1 MEKSVAK
8 LAEKS
13 GGISE
18 PFILRPAGTS
28 LLMVAVMLLGIV
40 AYRFLP
46 VSALPRIDFPTISV
60 TATLPGAAPETMASS
75 VAAPLERRFGQIAG
89 VSEMTSVSGLG
100 TCSITIQ
107 FSLDR
112 NVDLAARDIQAA
124 ITAAR
129 TELPTNLPSPP
140 TWRRSNPAEAPIL
153 IMAITSN
160 TLPPGEVYEAA
171 STILAQRISQV
182 PGVAQVLIS
191 GAQKPA
197 VRVQVNPTALANM
210 GLSMEDIRTVIVA
223 ADARGPK
230 GQLDGET
237 NAYMIETNDQLY
249 KASEYKPLIVKTR
262 SGNIVRLSDIANVID
277 DVVDRR
283 QAAWFNRERAVL
295 VIVFKQPNANVI
307 ETVDAVKDLI
317 PQLERWMPPAAKVAV
332 LSDRTN
338 TIRGSVEDVQFT
350 LMISVGLVIAIVFL
364 FLRRFWSTFAAA
376 LTVPLS
382 LAGTCAG
389 MYLCGYS
396 VDNLSLMALT
406 IAVGFVV
413 DDAIVMIENV
423 SRRVEAGDPP
433 LQAAITGARQIG
445 FTVISI
451 SVSLVAVFIPLLF
464 MGGIIGRLFHEFAV
478 TLTIAIAI
486 SAVVSLTGTP
496 MICAYLAPPHKAG
509 EQKMNWFERTSE
521 GAFDAVLKLYAYLLD
536 IVLRHQY
543 LTFAIALATFFLTVY
558 MYVAVPKGFFPQQD
572 TGRITATT
580 EAPADTSFQM
590 MVKRQSQLAEVL
602 LKDPDVAA
610 FSSSVGA
617 SGFNALSNNG
627 RFFIDLKPM
636 GERKRTV
643 DQVIADLRKAAGA
656 VKGITLYPQPVQ
668 DLKVGGRS
676 SKSQYQ
682 YTLSDIDVQELNT
695 FAPKLLAKMK
705 SMPQL
710 QGVATDSVQG
720 GLEAR
725 VTIDRDAASRLG
737 VTPQDID
744 AAIYDAFGQRQVAIM
759 YSTRDQ
765 FRVVLEADPVL
776 QEDPSA
782 LDKVYIHGP
791 DNKQIP
797 LRAVAALTRGTQ
809 PLAVNHQG
817 QFPSIT
823 LSFGLAPNVSLGEA
837 SDLVEKATQELR
849 PPAGMRASFQGT
861 AQAFQDSLSSQPW
874 LILTSLIAIY
884 IILGVLYESLI
895 HPITILSTI
904 PSAGIGA
911 LVSLWAFGYALD
923 IMGLIGIILL
933 IGIVKK
939 NAIMMIDVALETERH
954 EKKSPEESIREA
966 CLLRF
971 RPIIMTTLAALLGAL
986 PLALGNGIGAE
997 LRRPLGVAIVGG
1009 LIASQALTLFTTP
1022 VIYIILD
1029 HIRTYFMGKQQV
1041 DPEIDPPAAASHA
1054 H

>member
-1 MEKSVAK
+1 METGIAK
-8 LAEKS
+8 LASSS

-18 PFILRPAGTS
+18 PFIRRPAGTS
-28 LLMVAVMLLGIV
+28 LLMIAVMLLGSV
-40 AYRFLP
+40 AYQFLP
-46 VSALPRIDFPTISV
+46 VSALPRIDFPTINVNAS
-60 TATLPGAAPETMASS
+60 LPGAAPETMASS
-75 VAAPLERRFGQIAG
+75 VAAPLERRFGQIGG

-112 NVDLAARDIQAA
+112 DIDLAARDIQAA

-129 TELPTNLPSPP
+129 TELPANLPSPP
-140 TWRRSNPAEAPIL
+140 TWRRSNPSEAPIL
-153 IMAITSN
+153 IMAITSA
-160 TLPPGEVYEAA
+160 TLPPGEVYESA

-210 GLSMEDIRTVIVA
+210 GLSLEDVRSVLVA
-223 ADARGPK
+223 SNARGAK
-230 GQLDGET
+230 GQLDGRT
-237 NAYMIETNDQLY
+237 NAYMIETNDQIF
-249 KASEYKPLIVKTR
+249 KADDYKPLIVKTR
-262 SGNIVRLSDIANVID
+262 NGSIVRLSDVANVID

-283 QAAWFNRERAVL
+283 QAAWFNHERAVL
-295 VIVFKQPNANVI
+295 VMIFKQPNANVI
-307 ETVDAVKDLI
+307 ETVDAVKELI
-317 PQLERWMPPAAKVAV
+317 PTLEKWMPAAADINI

-338 TIRGSVEDVQFT
+338 TIRGSVDDVQFT
-350 LMISVGLVIAIVFL
+350 LLISVGLVIAIVFL

-382 LAGTCAG
+382 LAGTAAG

-396 VDNLSLMALT
+396 IDNLSLMALT

-423 SRRVEAGDPP
+423 SRRVEAGDAP

-496 MICAYLAPPHKAG
+496 MICAYLAPPHTPG
-509 EQKMNWFERTSE
+509 EQRMNWFERLSE
-521 GAFDAVLKLYAYLLD
+521 GAFDAVLKFYARCLD
-536 IVLRHQY
+536 VVLRHQH
-543 LTFAIALATFFLTVY
+543 LTFAIAIGTFFLTVY
-558 MYVAVPKGFFPQQD
+558 MYIAVPKGFFPQQD
-572 TGRITATT
+572 TGRISATT
-580 EAPADTSFQM
+580 EAPADTSFQT
-590 MVKRQSQLAEVL
+590 MVKRQRALAEVL
-602 LKDPDVAA
+602 LKDSDIAA
-610 FSSSVGA
+610 ISSSVGA

-636 GERKRTV
+636 GVRKRTV
-643 DQVIADLRKAAGA
+643 DQVIVDLRKEAGK
-656 VKGITLYPQPVQ
+656 VKGITLYAQPVQ
-668 DLKVGGRS
+668 DLRVGGRMG
-676 SKSQYQ
+676 KSQYQ
-682 YTLSDIDVQELNT
+682 YTLSSINVQDLNT
-695 FAPKLLAKMK
+695 FAPRLMERMK
-705 SMPQL
+705 AMPQL
-710 QGVATDSVQG
+710 QGVATDSVPG

-725 VTIDRDAASRLG
+725 VTINRDEASRLG
-737 VTPQDID
+737 VSPQDID
-744 AAIYDAFGQRQVAIM
+744 AAIYDGFGQRQVAII

-765 FRVVLEADPVL
+765 FRVVLEVDPAL
-776 QEDPSA
+776 QEDPSS
-782 LDKVYIHGP
+782 LDKVYVRGR
-791 DNKQIP
+791 DGKQIP
-797 LRAVAALTRGTQ
+797 LRTIATLERGTQ

-837 SDLVEKATQELR
+837 SALVEKATQELH
-849 PPAGMRASFQGT
+849 PPPGLRASFQGT

-911 LVSLWAFGYALD
+911 LLALTACGYALD

-954 EKKSPEESIREA
+954 ENKSPEAAIREA

-986 PLALGNGIGAE
+986 PLALGQGIGSE

-1029 HIRTYFMGKQQV
+1029 HFRSRITGPAKA
-1041 DPEIDPPAAASHA
+1041 PEVPVA
-1054 H
+1054 